1 MGVYIYDGEQ
11 LSKNGFFQGY
21 NKLTWIVVV
30 LQVRYLVLY
39 VSVKLG
45 TWDLLFYKRVG
56 KLVGVI
62 EATENFVV
70 KSLIYHY

>member
-30 LQVRYLVLY
+30 LQVRYLVSR
-39 VSVKLG
+39 VSVNFS
-45 TWDLLFYKRVG
+45 LL
-56 KLVGVI
+56 
-62 EATENFVV
+62 
-70 KSLIYHY
+70 

>member
-30 LQVRYLVLY
+30 LQVRYIASHVF
-39 VSVKLG
+39 VKALG
-45 TWDLLFYKRVG
+45 
-56 KLVGVI
+56 
-62 EATENFVV
+62 
-70 KSLIYHY
+70 IYSSINDWGN